1 VVIQEIRMQVIQV
14 VLETQEMVL
23 LEETQDIVET
33 QEQVQEK
40 VDMVP
45 WVM

>member
-1 VVIQEIRMQVIQV
+1 MQVIQV